1 MLHKIVAVFTVG
13 IALALNSISTVAV
26 VRSDGEGGACRGGGV
41 HSGGV
46 RVGLRGGRLGPG
58 CCRVCRFYPGNRG
71 YGFGPNWGWWAWPGD
86 ECHAWSRSYGYRW
99 ICYHAGWVYPGE

>member
-13 IALALNSISTVAV
+13 IALALNSISTDAVA
-26 VRSDGEGGACRGGGV
+26 RSDGEGGACRGGGV

-71 YGFGPNWGWWAWPGD
+71 YGFGLHWGWWAWPGD